1 MLMMTAPIPAEI
13 RQRVWEM
20 YLGGKSFALI
30 EDVTGVSKAS
40 VVNIVRGMGGYDP
53 ESYTYEGCGC

>member
-1 MLMMTAPIPAEI
+1 MLMMTAPIPAER

-30 EDVTGVSKAS
+30 EDLTSVSKAS
-40 VVNIVRGMGGYDP
+40 VVNIVRAWAGYDP
-53 ESYTYEGCGC
+53 DQCTYEGSGC

>member
-1 MLMMTAPIPAEI
+1 MLKITAPIPAE
-13 RQRVWEM
+13 RRLRVWEL

-40 VVNIVRGMGGYDP
+40 VVNIVQGMGGYDP
-53 ESYTYEGCGC
+53 IIYL